1 MSERAIPAAI
11 VRREDLRF
19 DETVEP
25 LPRPSTPEVDAI
37 LGRPI
42 RVLDHGFVR
51 LVDYMGD
58 DGAIVQAARV
68 SYGLGTRKASEDR
81 ALIRYLLRNAHTSP
95 FEMVELK
102 LHVKAPIFVARQ
114 WLRHRTACL
123 AGDTVLGFDG
133 VDLPERGGEG
143 TSGAG

>member
-1 MSERAIPAAI
+1 MSERTSI
-11 VRREDLRF
+11 VRREDLRL
-19 DETVEP
+19 DEAVEP

-42 RVLDHGFVR
+42 RVLHHGFVR

-123 AGDTVLGFDG
+123 AGDTVLGFDFAG
-133 VDLPERGGEG
+133 HGDKGGR
-143 TSGAG
+143 